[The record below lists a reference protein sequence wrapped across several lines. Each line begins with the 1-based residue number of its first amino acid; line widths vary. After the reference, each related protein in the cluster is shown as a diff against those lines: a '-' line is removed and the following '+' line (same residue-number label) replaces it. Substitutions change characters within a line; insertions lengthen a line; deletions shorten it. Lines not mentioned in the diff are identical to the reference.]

1 MLPKA
6 PFRKSLPAAAGC
18 RFMNLSSRLLHSG
31 KTALL
36 ALVLLYSLLAGLR
49 TVTDP
54 DTGWQLASG
63 RYIVQHRH
71 IPSTD
76 VLSYTARDQEW
87 IYPPL
92 AELILYGLYALG
104 GFVALSWLSSAAC
117 AATVA
122 IAFSAESSLA

>member
-1 MLPKA
+1 
-6 PFRKSLPAAAGC
+6 
-18 RFMNLSSRLLHSG
+18 MNLSSNRLRYG
-31 KTALL
+31 VNALM
-36 ALVLLYSLLAGLR
+36 ALVLLYGVLAGLR

-117 AATVA
+117 AATAA
-122 IAFSAESSLA
+122 IAFSAESSLAAIAL